1 MGPDRVTARE
11 LCENDDL
18 ATSLVLDPYLGFRT
32 HKMNIS
38 PVPPLRRQH
47 HLRSALE
54 AFLRQRDLEA
64 AYRALTLG
72 GWMAHYFQSRGP
84 RQEAALKTHIYCY
97 LRAFLPESGFTILPC
112 TRYSM
117 ETNGAKIVST
127 RAWKKNEKLEL
138 LVGCIAELREAD
150 EGLLR
155 AGENDF
161 SIMYSTRKRSAQ
173 LWLGPAAFIN
183 HDCKP
188 NCKFVPA
195 DGNAACVKALRDI
208 EPGDEVTCF
217 YGDGFF
223 GEKNE
228 HCECYTCERWGEG
241 EVKAPSV
248 CGLGCPCHPDPWT
261 STSSARPSR
270 GCCRVWM
277 APGGIGCT
285 LAPAPTWPCWAGTTS
300 APPTSPC
307 VPCPAAPALTPHR
320 SGSSGCPS
328 PSPSSVSVPE
338 GADAPS
344 RDGPWRPPF
353 FVLPASPCTGG
364 EAVAPAAA
372 YEQRPWWPWVRST
385 VPTGPL
391 SKTGTG
397 PGATGCLSWCVWT

>member
-1 MGPDRVTARE
+1 MRGS
-11 LCENDDL
+11 L
-18 ATSLVLDPYLGFRT
+18 AQ
-32 HKMNIS
+32 K
-38 PVPPLRRQH
+38 
-47 HLRSALE
+47 
-54 AFLRQRDLEA
+54 
-64 AYRALTLG
+64 
-72 GWMAHYFQSRGP
+72 
-84 RQEAALKTHIYCY
+84 
-97 LRAFLPESGFTILPC
+97 
-112 TRYSM
+112 
-117 ETNGAKIVST
+117 
-127 RAWKKNEKLEL
+127 
-138 LVGCIAELREAD
+138 CI
-150 EGLLR
+150 LR
-155 AGENDF
+155 AGLP
-161 SIMYSTRKRSAQ
+161 RG
-173 LWLGPAAFIN
+173 LPLP
-183 HDCKP
+183 P
-188 NCKFVPA
+188 
-195 DGNAACVKALRDI
+195 
-208 EPGDEVTCF
+208 
-217 YGDGFF
+217 
-223 GEKNE
+223 
-228 HCECYTCERWGEG
+228 G

-300 APPTSPC
+300 AVSVGLVGGRGVPLHPSTRAPPLPSFLAPPTHKTAWVSTTVPTSPHRACGGAASAGTARLPEALLTLPLLSPPWPLQPPTSPC